1 MRMKFKTVP
10 IRNIY
15 PLAGVFGK
23 VALSRKGPLTVGW
36 EVTYPVVY
44 TAEEAEYDEIVEN
57 FSAAIRTL
65 PEWAVVHKQDVYL
78 YDYYKSPEGHERT
91 YLEKAYNRHFEGR
104 RYLTARSYIF
114 VSVASRYMI
123 EKSGKSSGLFG
134 IKGKIEVPS
143 QTEFQRFLG
152 KCEEFINILCTSG
165 GVKARYLEEK
175 DWLGDGK
182 DDVGIIQRYMM
193 MGSDSNILSN
203 IELSPSAVS
212 CNRKTAQVFNI
223 GESDHLPTEI
233 NSVLQVQSLSSM
245 SNKVFLSYGA
255 RLGTMLDCEHI
266 VNQYII
272 VPNQQ
277 ELLNSIDKEKR
288 KMLSGIKSPDNRIN
302 AGEIQE
308 FLDDAYKY
316 NLYTIKSNM
325 NIIAWDDD
333 DSTEETDIVSKV
345 STALHAMGIEATWD
359 NYDAPVVWYAGIPGN
374 GFDISKENLM
384 TMELKSFITL
394 SPYEAFEKDVD
405 GGTLRICDRM
415 RNVPLTIDTLRIAR
429 DNGWISN
436 YNAFTLGGSGTG
448 KSFFTNFYL
457 RNLHDSGANVFIID
471 VGDSYE
477 GLCAIINEES
487 DGRDGQYLSWDKEHP
502 FSFNPFIGWEE
513 WLNGSD
519 GLHTDDNGVNFF
531 LSFLQTVWAPAGG
544 WTSDTKTILSQF
556 VIDFLKSRKK
566 SKAKDLVFN
575 DFFNYLDET
584 ITPKILYEADT
595 QNPDGTIRTKKE
607 IAADNKKYGYW
618 CGSIHVNTALI
629 DIRKFVLSCRQYANG
644 GSYAFL
650 LNDPHPKDLFTSKF
664 TVFEVDRLSQ
674 DDSKFYSICILCIM
688 NAFERKMR
696 GTPEFKVMVIEEAWK
711 AIANE
716 SMAGYLQNLW
726 KTARKFNTSA
736 MVVTQEIEDILSSPT
751 IKTAILD
758 NSSIKCLLDQSNHLN
773 SFDKLMTLLA
783 LSPKAKNLILS
794 MNRAN
799 STKYRYKE
807 VFIDLEGKKSGVYAT
822 EVSPHEAIAYES
834 AKDRKAPFLELA
846 KKIGVR
852 KAIDRLTG
860 IEIPD

>member
-1 MRMKFKTVP
+1 MAFKTVP
-10 IRNIY
+10 VGDIY

-36 EVTYPVVY
+36 EITYPVAY
-44 TAEEAEYDEIVEN
+44 TVEEDEYDEIIEN
-57 FSAAIRTL
+57 FSSAIRVL

-78 YDYYKSPEGHERT
+78 YDYYKAPEGYDRS

-104 RYLTARSYIF
+104 RYLTARSYLF
-114 VSVASRYMI
+114 VTAAPRYLI
-123 EKSGKSSGLFG
+123 EKSGKASGVFG
-134 IKGKIEVPS
+134 FKGNIEVPS
-143 QTEFQRFLG
+143 QKEFQRFLG
-152 KCEEFINILCTSG
+152 KCEEFISILCTSG
-165 GVKARYLEEK
+165 RVKARYLEEK
-175 DWLGDGK
+175 DWLGDGA
-182 DDVGIIQRYMM
+182 DNVGIIQRYMM
-193 MGSDSNILSN
+193 MGTDSNVLSN
-203 IELSPSAVS
+203 IELSPSAIA
-212 CNRKTAQVFNI
+212 CNHKTAQVFNI
-223 GESDHLPTEI
+223 GESDCLPNEVD
-233 NSVLQVQSLSSM
+233 SVLQVQALSSL
-245 SNKVFLSYGA
+245 SNKVFLSFGA
-255 RLGTMLDCEHI
+255 RLGTMLDCEHV

-272 VPNQQ
+272 IPNQQ
-277 ELLNSIDKEKR
+277 ELLNRIDKEKR

-316 NLYTIKSNM
+316 GLYTVKANM
-325 NIIAWDDD
+325 NVIAWDDD
-333 DSTEETDIVSKV
+333 DSDEETDVVSKI
-345 STALHAMGIEATWD
+345 STALHAMGVEATWD

-384 TMELKSFITL
+384 TAELKSFL
-394 SPYEAFEKDVD
+394 ALAPFEAFESSLE
-405 GGTLRICDRM
+405 GGTLRICDRT
-415 RNVPLTIDTLRIAR
+415 RNVPLTIDTLKLAR

-457 RNLHDSGANVFIID
+457 RNLHDAGANVFIID

-477 GLCAIINEES
+477 GLCSIIHEES
-487 DGRDGQYLSWDKEHP
+487 GGRDGQYLSWDKDHP
-502 FSFNPFIGWEE
+502 FSFNPFIGWDG
-513 WLNGSD
+513 WLNGKD

-531 LSFLQTVWAPAGG
+531 LSFLQTVWAQKGG
-544 WTSDTKTILSQF
+544 WTSDTKTVLMQF
-556 VIDFLKSRKK
+556 VIDFLKKMTK
-566 SKAKDLVFN
+566 EKEKAAELVFD
-575 DFFNYLDET
+575 DFFNYVET
-584 ITPKILYEADT
+584 ELIPRITYEADE
-595 QNPDGTIRTKKE
+595 QNADGSPRTKTE
-607 IAADNKKYGYW
+607 IKADYRKHGYW
-618 CGSIHVNTALI
+618 CGSIRVDSKTF
-629 DIRKFVLSCRQYANG
+629 DISKFILSCRQYAVG
-644 GSYAFL
+644 GSYSFL

-664 TVFEVDRLSQ
+664 TVFEVDKLSQ

-716 SMAGYLQNLW
+716 SMAGYLQSLW

-773 SFDKLMTLLA
+773 TFDKLMSILA

-807 VFIDLEGKKSGVYAT
+807 VFIDLEGKRSGVYAT
-822 EVSPHEAIAYES
+822 EVSPQEAVAYES
-834 AKDRKAPFLELA
+834 AKDKKAPFLELA
-846 KKIGVR
+846 AQIGVR

-860 IEIPD
+860 SEE